1 MGANQSLKRLTFE
14 DMQRII
20 DIKDIHNIKDIH
32 EIKDFILINTMSLT
46 DQSCLIPKTVTATE
60 ETALLNTLLGKRQ
73 KNVRIVIY
81 GRNCNDET
89 VLSKHNQIV
98 SLGFTDV
105 SVYLGGMFEWL
116 LLQDIYTSAL
126 FPTVGQET
134 DLLRFK
140 Q

>member
-1 MGANQSLKRLTFE
+1 MGASQSLKRLTFE

-20 DIKDIHNIKDIH
+20 DINDVN
-32 EIKDFILINTMSLT
+32 DFILINTMPLT
-46 DQSCLIPKTVTATE
+46 DQSCLIPKTVAATE

-73 KNVRIVIY
+73 KNVRIIIY

-89 VLSKHNQIV
+89 VLNKHNQIV

-126 FPTVGQET
+126 FTTTGDEP

-140 Q
+140 

>member
-20 DIKDIHNIKDIH
+20 DTN
-32 EIKDFILINTMSLT
+32 DFVLINTMPFT
-46 DQSCLIPKTVTATE
+46 DQSCLIPKTVAATE
-60 ETALLNTLLGKRQ
+60 ETVLLNTLLGKRQ
-73 KNVRIVIY
+73 KNVRIIIY

-89 VLSKHNQIV
+89 VFNKHNQIV

-116 LLQDIYTSAL
+116 LLQDVYSAEL
-126 FPTVGQET
+126 FPTIGQET

-140 Q
+140 